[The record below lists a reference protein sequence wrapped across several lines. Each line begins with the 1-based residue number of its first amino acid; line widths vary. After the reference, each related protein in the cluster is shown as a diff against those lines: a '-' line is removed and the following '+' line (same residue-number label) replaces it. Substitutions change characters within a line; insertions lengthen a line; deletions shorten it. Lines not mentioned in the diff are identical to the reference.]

1 MQAHNRDMNSLM
13 IQSPMIQSEV
23 KSRIADFV
31 WGRDPRYG
39 HAFDYAMIV
48 LIVISIGLMAIETL
62 PEFPREWSAPLL
74 IFDWMIV
81 VIFTIEY
88 ALRYWTA
95 PAKLRYVFSFWGL
108 IDLIAI
114 APFWAGLLFGLPGG
128 EALWTLR
135 ILRIA
140 KLLRF
145 VANMETLQRAFE
157 LVWREL
163 VVVFMFAVLVMF
175 CTAVGIY
182 IFEHEAQPEA
192 FPSIPHSFW
201 FAVTTLTTV
210 GYGDIFPVTIG
221 GKVFTF
227 VILMIGLG
235 IVALPAGLI
244 ASAFTQAREEEKLR
258 QAAQRKEREDA
269 RRSIREA
276 AELAEDPDAG

>member
-258 QAAQRKEREDA
+258 QAALRKEREDA

>member
-1 MQAHNRDMNSLM
+1 M
-13 IQSPMIQSEV
+13 IRSET

-48 LIVISIGLMAIETL
+48 LILVSVGLMATETL
-62 PEFPREWSAPLL
+62 QRFPRAWILPLL
-74 IFDWMIV
+74 VFDWIV
-81 VIFTIEY
+81 VAIFTIEY

-108 IDLIAI
+108 IDLTAI

-210 GYGDIFPVTIG
+210 GYGDIFPITVG

-244 ASAFTQAREEEKLR
+244 ASAFTQASEEEK
-258 QAAQRKEREDA
+258 QRKAILRKRLKDER
-269 RRSIREA
+269 RGIHEA
-276 AELAEDPDAG
+276 AELSEDPDA

>member
-1 MQAHNRDMNSLM
+1 MVWKASMTVSDA
-13 IQSPMIQSEV
+13 

-48 LIVISIGLMAIETL
+48 LIVISIGMMASETL
-62 PEFPREWSAPLL
+62 PGFPDSWKQPILV
-74 IFDWMIV
+74 FDWVIV

-88 ALRYWTA
+88 GLRYWTA
-95 PAKLRYVFSFWGL
+95 PQKLRYIFSFWGL

-210 GYGDIFPVTIG
+210 GYGDIFPITVG
-221 GKVFTF
+221 GKIFTF

-258 QAAQRKEREDA
+258 QATLRKEREDA

-276 AELAEDPDAG
+276 KELAEDPDAG

>member
-1 MQAHNRDMNSLM
+1 M
-13 IQSPMIQSEV
+13 IGSET

-48 LIVISIGLMAIETL
+48 LIVISIGMMAIETL
-62 PEFPREWSAPLL
+62 PGFPQSWKRPVLV
-74 IFDWMIV
+74 FDWIIV

-88 ALRYWTA
+88 GLRYWTA
-95 PAKLRYVFSFWGL
+95 PQKLRYIFSFWGL

-175 CTAVGIY
+175 CTAVGIFF
-182 IFEHEAQPEA
+182 FEHEAQPEA

-210 GYGDIFPVTIG
+210 GYGDIFPITVG

-244 ASAFTQAREEEKLR
+244 ASAFTQAREEEKQR
-258 QAAQRKEREDA
+258 RAALRKEREDA
-269 RRSIREA
+269 RRGIREA